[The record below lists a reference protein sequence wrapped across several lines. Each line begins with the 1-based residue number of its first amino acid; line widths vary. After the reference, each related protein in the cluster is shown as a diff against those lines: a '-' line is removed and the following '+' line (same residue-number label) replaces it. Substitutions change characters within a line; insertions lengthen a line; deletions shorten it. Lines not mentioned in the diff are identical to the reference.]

1 MRWMIGRDKR
11 ALVEEY
17 EVILRQIRDVVSV
30 RMVLDDTNSIQ
41 EIHVLT
47 GRSRGPKQIVR
58 DIESVLL
65 AQFNTPIDHKKISVA
80 QLDLGSGRAGK
91 EAGEAKVTAVNL
103 KTTGAQFYCSVIL
116 EVEGAQYVGE
126 AQGPAASWN
135 RLRLVAE
142 ATLRAVELYTQQE
155 VTLALE
161 DLRLFQLGESTVVV
175 VAVTMVLPQAEETV
189 AGAWFVRGE
198 GGTDVAQ
205 AVLKAVGSHLP
216 IVTAGGKP

>member
-1 MRWMIGRDKR
+1 M
-11 ALVEEY
+11 
-17 EVILRQIRDVVSV
+17 
-30 RMVLDDTNSIQ
+30 
-41 EIHVLT
+41 
-47 GRSRGPKQIVR
+47 
-58 DIESVLL
+58 
-65 AQFNTPIDHKKISVA
+65 
-80 QLDLGSGRAGK
+80 
-91 EAGEAKVTAVNL
+91 
-103 KTTGAQFYCSVIL
+103 
-116 EVEGAQYVGE
+116 GE

-205 AVLKAVGSHLP
+205 AVLKAVGSNLP
-216 IVTAGGKP
+216 IVAAGGKP